1 MNKNTKQRITDAK
14 INYYRTKYASYPMHL
29 IPKAT
34 YIDSTANGLTK
45 CIKDFL
51 NFSGHQAERI
61 SSMGRVINSKKKVT
75 DVMGRTIEVG
85 SSKYIRPT
93 TTAGTADISAIIQGK
108 AVKIE
113 VKIGKDRQSDAQKQ
127 YEKDVTDAGGYYV
140 IAKDFDGFIQWYDKF
155 VSDLNI
161 SE

>member
-1 MNKNTKQRITDAK
+1 MNKNTKQLITDAK

-61 SSMGRVINSKKKVT
+61 SSMGRVIDKKKKLT
-75 DVMGRTIEVG
+75 DIMGRTIEVG
-85 SSKYIRPT
+85 SSQYIPST
-93 TTAGTADISAIIQGK
+93 STAGTADISAIIKGR

-113 VKIGKDRQSDAQKQ
+113 VKIGKDKQSQAQKQ
-127 YEKDVTDAGGYYV
+127 YEADVTAAGGVYV
-140 IAKDFDGFIQWYDKF
+140 IARDFDGFMEWYLEY
-155 VSDLNI
+155 LNEI
-161 SE
+161 

>member
-61 SSMGRVINSKKKVT
+61 SSMGRVIDKKKKLT
-75 DVMGRTIEVG
+75 DIMGRTIEVG
-85 SSKYIRPT
+85 SSQYIPST
-93 TTAGTADISAIIQGK
+93 STAGTADISAIIKGR

-113 VKIGKDRQSDAQKQ
+113 VKIGKDKQSQAQKQ
-127 YEKDVTDAGGYYV
+127 YEADVTAAGGVYV
-140 IAKDFDGFIQWYDKF
+140 IARDFDGFMEWYLGY
-155 VSDLNI
+155 LNEI
-161 SE
+161 